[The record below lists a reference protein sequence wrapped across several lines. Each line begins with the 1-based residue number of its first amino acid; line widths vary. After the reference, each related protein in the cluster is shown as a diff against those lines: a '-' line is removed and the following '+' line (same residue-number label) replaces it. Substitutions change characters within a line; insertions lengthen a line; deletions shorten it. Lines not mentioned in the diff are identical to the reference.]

1 MSTGGGLITELI
13 QYLSGDIASFYWMAQ
28 NYYMDY
34 LGHVIDCPLLKL
46 KGHSNNI
53 H

>member
-28 NYYMDY
+28 NYCMDY
-34 LGHVIDCPLLKL
+34 LGHIIDCPLLIL
-46 KGHSNNI
+46 
-53 H
+53 